1 MEIYRREKGNAGNL
15 STFTPVF
22 PPCLNLRVGAYKG
35 VQKNRMEGDLTMI
48 NSGERGFGLPKFSAA
63 ERERRWGKVRELM
76 RAAGL
81 DAIIG
86 FPNQSHWDQFQA
98 DIRYLTHIGGHQ
110 YEVAVVFPLAGEV
123 TAFVRGGNEV
133 EWWSIAQDWVKDI
146 RATRRTWADPMIERM
161 KELKLDGAR
170 VGVSGL
176 SGLLRAPEGTV
187 VAGMLEKVRQA
198 FPEAR
203 FENATEL
210 LQDARSI
217 KGEEEVAFIERAAGI
232 LDRVVEALI
241 AKARVGV
248 MENECVAT
256 IWQTIIGSGGD
267 YPSMTHWGAGKGV
280 PWACRIAPHRKLQ
293 PGDMINTEIETK
305 YGGYIAQTIQAAC
318 LGKTPPEL
326 RRAYEVSVE
335 IFHDLVGFMKP
346 GVTFREIVGRYQ
358 TMVRESG
365 HIPKGMLLHGRGIG
379 EDRPQVTGEADVSY
393 STAQYTMHLDIPL
406 VTGNVFVL
414 KPGAMPAD
422 APDSIRC
429 GDTVVIERAG
439 ARRLGKR
446 KFTFPEIL

>member
-1 MEIYRREKGNAGNL
+1 
-15 STFTPVF
+15 
-22 PPCLNLRVGAYKG
+22 
-35 VQKNRMEGDLTMI
+35 MI
-48 NSGERGFGLPKFSAA
+48 NSGERGFGLPKFSAT
-63 ERERRWGKVRELM
+63 ERDRRWGRVRELM

-123 TAFVRGGNEV
+123 TAFVRGANEV
-133 EWWSIAQDWVKDI
+133 EWFGIAQEWVKDI
-146 RATRRTWADPMIERM
+146 RATRRTWGEPVIERM
-161 KELKLDGAR
+161 KELKLDTAR
-170 VGVSGL
+170 IGVSGL

-187 VAGMLEKVRQA
+187 VTGMLEKVKNA
-198 FPEAR
+198 FPKAT

-217 KGEEEVAFIERAAGI
+217 KGQEEVAFIERAAEI
-232 LDRVVEALI
+232 LDRVVETI
-241 AKARVGV
+241 VAKARVGV
-248 MENECVAT
+248 MENEVVAA
-256 IWQTIIGSGGD
+256 IWQTIIASGGD

-280 PWACRIAPHRKLQ
+280 PWASRIAPHRKLQ
-293 PGDMINTEIETK
+293 AGDMINTELEAK
-305 YGGYIAQTIQAAC
+305 YGGYIAQTVQAAC
-318 LGKTPPEL
+318 LGKIPPEL
-326 RRAYEVSVE
+326 RRAFDASVA
-335 IFHDLVGFMKP
+335 IFDDLVGIMKP
-346 GVTFREIVGRYQ
+346 GVTYREVIGRYQ
-358 TMVRESG
+358 KLVRESG

-379 EDRPQVTGEADVSY
+379 EDRPQVTGEADVGY
-393 STAQYTMHLDIPL
+393 TVAQYTMHLDIPL
-406 VTGNVFVL
+406 VEGNVVVL